1 MSASNS
7 NRPKKLGN
15 WFGETVAG
23 GVARRARALQAQ
35 EQRLWQSLAG
45 LIDGNWRLA
54 RVDEEALVLVV
65 ESPAHASAV
74 RYRQR
79 QILAAVEKSNGMR
92 PRRLRVK
99 VAPTAVKQRPAPKR
113 ELSPEAA
120 AHIESAAQGMD
131 TPELREALLRLAR
144 RARSE

>member
-1 MSASNS
+1 MSGSDS
-7 NRPKKLGN
+7 NRPKRLGN
-15 WFGETVAG
+15 WLGDTAAG
-23 GVARRARALQAQ
+23 RVARRARALQAQ

-54 RVDEEALVLVV
+54 RLDEEALVLVV

-79 QILAAVEKSNGMR
+79 QILASVQQDSGVR

-99 VAPTAVKQRPAPKR
+99 VAPTTVKQRPLPRR
-113 ELSPEAA
+113 ELSAA
-120 AHIESAAQGMD
+120 AAQHIESAARGMD
-131 TPELREALLRLAR
+131 APELREALLRLAR
-144 RARSE
+144 RAGSR